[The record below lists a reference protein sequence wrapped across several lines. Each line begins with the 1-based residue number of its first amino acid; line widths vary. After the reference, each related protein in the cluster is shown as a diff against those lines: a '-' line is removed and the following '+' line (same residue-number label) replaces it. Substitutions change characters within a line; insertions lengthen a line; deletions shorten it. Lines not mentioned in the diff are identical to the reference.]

1 LILRPEWNNSAT
13 LSSQKRGMQLPA
25 RQLLSAMPKL
35 PRKFMVTFEFKNRRG
50 TMVLSHN
57 FERVYG
63 PDTLKIIT
71 AAFDNA
77 HECLPA
83 EFKKSEHA
91 RRKLALLILRHMERG
106 EHDPSR
112 LAETAVLDFL
122 R

>member
-1 LILRPEWNNSAT
+1 LRILAAT
-13 LSSQKRGMQLPA
+13 PPVCQEL
-25 RQLLSAMPKL
+25 
-35 PRKFMVTFEFKNRRG
+35 V
-50 TMVLSHN
+50 
-57 FERVYG
+57 
-63 PDTLKIIT
+63 T

-91 RRKLALLILRHMERG
+91 RRKLALLILRHVERG
-106 EHDPSR
+106 EHNPSR

>member
-1 LILRPEWNNSAT
+1 VAEQHRHIEFTKTWDAT
-13 LSSQKRGMQLPA
+13 ATPVVALGDAKAAGQI
-25 RQLLSAMPKL
+25 
-35 PRKFMVTFEFKNRRG
+35 PRHIRVQNRRG
-50 TMVLSHN
+50 TMALSHD
-57 FERVYG
+57 FERAYG

-91 RRKLALLILRHMERG
+91 RRKLALLILRHIERG
-106 EHDPSR
+106 EHDPGR
-112 LAETAVLDFL
+112 LAETAVMDFL

>member
-1 LILRPEWNNSAT
+1 MAL
-13 LSSQKRGMQLPA
+13 
-25 RQLLSAMPKL
+25 
-35 PRKFMVTFEFKNRRG
+35 V
-50 TMVLSHN
+50 HN

-63 PDTLKIIT
+63 PDTLKTIT

-83 EFKKSEHA
+83 EYQKSDQA
-91 RRKLALLILRHMERG
+91 RRKLALLILCHIERG
-106 EHDPSR
+106 ERDPVR

>member
-1 LILRPEWNNSAT
+1 MA
-13 LSSQKRGMQLPA
+13 
-25 RQLLSAMPKL
+25 
-35 PRKFMVTFEFKNRRG
+35 
-50 TMVLSHN
+50 LSHN
-57 FERVYG
+57 FERFYG

-71 AAFDNA
+71 NAFDNA
-77 HECLPA
+77 HQCLPA
-83 EFKKSEHA
+83 EFKKNEHA

>member
-1 LILRPEWNNSAT
+1 MT
-13 LSSQKRGMQLPA
+13 
-25 RQLLSAMPKL
+25 
-35 PRKFMVTFEFKNRRG
+35 
-50 TMVLSHN
+50 LSHN

-77 HECLPA
+77 HECLPVK
-83 EFKKSEHA
+83 FQKNDRA
-91 RRKLALLILRHMERG
+91 RRKLALLILRHVERG
-106 EHDPSR
+106 EHDPVR